1 MVDGIT
7 LVNLVEIAANSEI
20 PFIDRNPLSAA
31 ARRSN
36 IEKAISF
43 LNSDGANLSP
53 ECIKD
58 IFDGS
63 MKGVMRVIL
72 AIAEKYNPRS
82 VRPITTGPPPPIP
95 PRPSISSSSSFYSQ
109 DNPSSSHHSTPDRL
123 RSIDQQ
129 HSPRATSPLTNLQ
142 VNNIPQTF
150 ALSQQGY
157 GPSSQGF
164 ISQGVGQGGM
174 GYSLSQPTPQ
184 PPDGIYST
192 PIDSLP
198 NHITQKITSQMP
210 PSRVIAPKPIRHS
223 SSKPNVPPGL
233 IKPIPVPPKTVSV
246 SPKNVPEDNKDVGKV
261 EVVEPEDPLPPPP
274 LPDYDHVGE
283 IGGVITQLNEFK
295 SELLQLHSVLL
306 DNNKKDNNDSH
317 VIKDVDTFHLDL
329 RLTEKDK
336 EIEELIDK
344 LKKAE
349 EQCKK
354 LETDCENLRGLVLDR
369 NQFITSMKSEIYR
382 KEYRNDTEKVD
393 LQTQLLHKE
402 KTLKVLEAEVSML
415 KASVEGKDR
424 EVVDMREKIRQHEKM
439 EIELREE
446 LDRVTLDLTRAAN
459 AEECLQVKLNGRDK
473 KILSLEE
480 KLEERGGQFDISVIS
495 DDIDGIR
502 KNLEIFK
509 SNLDQSDPHQTLLET
524 LEKSISDMLTR
535 ISNDHSRSLSPG
547 RRPRRHGYAQ
557 HEDRKGRRHKERSIS
572 KEEVPHAVTNPT
584 VWTKVFYY
592 MTGDKSETPYV
603 TTVPRKANEVRL
615 KDFKAVFDRHG
626 SYR

>member
-1 MVDGIT
+1 
-7 LVNLVEIAANSEI
+7 
-20 PFIDRNPLSAA
+20 
-31 ARRSN
+31 
-36 IEKAISF
+36 
-43 LNSDGANLSP
+43 
-53 ECIKD
+53 
-58 IFDGS
+58 
-63 MKGVMRVIL
+63 
-72 AIAEKYNPRS
+72 
-82 VRPITTGPPPPIP
+82 
-95 PRPSISSSSSFYSQ
+95 
-109 DNPSSSHHSTPDRL
+109 
-123 RSIDQQ
+123 
-129 HSPRATSPLTNLQ
+129 
-142 VNNIPQTF
+142 
-150 ALSQQGY
+150 
-157 GPSSQGF
+157 
-164 ISQGVGQGGM
+164 
-174 GYSLSQPTPQ
+174 
-184 PPDGIYST
+184 
-192 PIDSLP
+192 
-198 NHITQKITSQMP
+198 
-210 PSRVIAPKPIRHS
+210 
-223 SSKPNVPPGL
+223 
-233 IKPIPVPPKTVSV
+233 
-246 SPKNVPEDNKDVGKV
+246 
-261 EVVEPEDPLPPPP
+261 
-274 LPDYDHVGE
+274 
-283 IGGVITQLNEFK
+283 
-295 SELLQLHSVLL
+295 
-306 DNNKKDNNDSH
+306 
-317 VIKDVDTFHLDL
+317 
-329 RLTEKDK
+329 
-336 EIEELIDK
+336 
-344 LKKAE
+344 
-349 EQCKK
+349 
-354 LETDCENLRGLVLDR
+354 
-369 NQFITSMKSEIYR
+369 
-382 KEYRNDTEKVD
+382 
-393 LQTQLLHKE
+393 
-402 KTLKVLEAEVSML
+402 ML

-626 SYR
+626 SYRYYFKTEDVDCGIVREEIISEDQILPLWNGKIMVWVSEKAHHK